1 MRDKAL
7 TVAELTVTCAAFP
20 SVSLAAGDVWG
31 FTPGADTVSNVW
43 RKPDATVAL
52 VPASTDAADPPRIPS
67 TFFLWRSPET
77 GLL

>member
-31 FTPGADTVSNVW
+31 FTPGADTVSNVC
-43 RKPDATVAL
+43 VAHGAGDGSCQRVQL
-52 VPASTDAADPPRIPS
+52 CCPAVELEDDEEEEEDKD
-67 TFFLWRSPET
+67 L
-77 GLL
+77 